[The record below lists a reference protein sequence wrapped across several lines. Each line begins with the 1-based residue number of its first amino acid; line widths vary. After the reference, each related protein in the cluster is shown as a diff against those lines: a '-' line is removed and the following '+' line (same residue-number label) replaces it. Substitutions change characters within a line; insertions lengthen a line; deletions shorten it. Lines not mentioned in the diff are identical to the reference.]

1 MTTTESSPDRRGIA
15 TRALIVLSLLCFV
28 VGTGMIYIG
37 STDSERLREQ
47 RRTEMLKVKGLDSS
61 DFRECLRAA
70 TRADD
75 GAQVTLSYARHGPD
89 HDYVQTLQDG
99 VNAAERLV
107 NRGLALIFLPAPLLL
122 GSFIVRWVITGRWT
136 RSASP
141 KTESKQ
147 HTNAV

>member
-15 TRALIVLSLLCFV
+15 NRALIVLALLCFV

-37 STDSERLREQ
+37 STDSERLQEQ

-75 GAQVTLSYARHGPD
+75 GAQVTLCYSIHGPD

-99 VNAAERLV
+99 VNAAERLLS
-107 NRGLALIFLPAPLLL
+107 RGLALMFLPVPLLL
-122 GSFIVRWVITGRWT
+122 ALFIARWVITGRWT
-136 RSASP
+136 RPASL
-141 KTESKQ
+141 KTETKQ
-147 HTNAV
+147 HMDAA